1 MRSQGPATTPTAA
14 EADTGPTGTGPTG
27 TGPTETGPT
36 GASHPGTSHPGTGH
50 PAGSPPGATGRAA
63 LWLGAGVVLLAL
75 NLRPALVAVSPLADT
90 IRDESGMSATATSL
104 LTALPLLCFGLLA
117 PVAPR
122 LGRRF
127 GTERALLATMV
138 LIGAG
143 TALRTLDP
151 VVALFA
157 GTVVIG
163 AGIAVANVLLPGLI
177 KRDFPA
183 RAGLMTGLYSMS
195 LFGGAALAA
204 GVTLPVQQASGMNW
218 RTTLACW
225 GALALVA
232 LVVWLPQ
239 LRTGTRVAAAV
250 ARQAAHPVRGLWR
263 SPLAWQV
270 TAYMG
275 LQSLNYYAAA
285 AWLPTLLQDAGMSAG
300 DAGWM
305 LSFSSLLGIAGSFVA
320 PVIVGRRLGSG
331 TLAALGALLCAV
343 AYAGLLTAPVGGAYV
358 WMSLLGLGQGAA
370 ISLALLFIVQR
381 APDARHV
388 AQLSSMAQCFGYI
401 LAATG
406 PAVLG
411 AVHDASHNW
420 TVPVVVLLVL
430 LVPQIAVGFG
440 AARDRHVAGGPGAA

>member
-1 MRSQGPATTPTAA
+1 MHREGPAATATAA
-14 EADTGPTGTGPTG
+14 RADTATPAPAPVTDG
-27 TGPTETGPT
+27 
-36 GASHPGTSHPGTGH
+36 
-50 PAGSPPGATGRAA
+50 PAGQSGPSGRHA
-63 LWLGAGVVLLAL
+63 LYLGLGVVLLAL

-90 IRDESGMSATATSL
+90 IRDDSGMSAAATSL

-127 GTERALLATMV
+127 GMERALLGTMA
-138 LIGAG
+138 LICAG
-143 TALRTLDP
+143 TGLRLLDS
-151 VVALFA
+151 VVALFG

-183 RAGLMTGLYSMS
+183 KAGLMTGLYSMS

-204 GVTLPVQQASGMNW
+204 GVTLPVREASGMDW

-225 GALALVA
+225 GALAVVA

-239 LRTGTRVAAAV
+239 VRSRTRVGAAA

-270 TAYMG
+270 TGYMG

-285 AWLPTLLQDAGMSAG
+285 AWLPTLLQDSGMSAG

-305 LSFSSLLGIAGSFVA
+305 LSFSSLLGIVSSFLA
-320 PVIVGRRLGSG
+320 PVIVGRRLSSA
-331 TLAALGALLCAV
+331 TLAVVGAALCA
-343 AYAGLLTAPVGGAYV
+343 AGYAGVLTAPVGGAYL

-388 AQLSSMAQCFGYI
+388 AQLSSMSQCFGYI

-406 PAVLG
+406 PAILG

-420 TVPVVVLLVL
+420 TVPVVLLLVL
-430 LVPQIAVGFG
+430 LVPQVAVGLG
-440 AARDRHVAGGPGAA
+440 AARNRHVSGTA

>member
-1 MRSQGPATTPTAA
+1 MHSQTPATTDTVARADAGPTAA
-14 EADTGPTGTGPTG
+14 DLPSAAPSGV
-27 TGPTETGPT
+27 
-36 GASHPGTSHPGTGH
+36 
-50 PAGSPPGATGRAA
+50 TGRHA
-63 LWLGAGVVLLAL
+63 LWLGLGVVLLAL

-90 IRDESGMSATATSL
+90 IRADSGMSAAATSL

-127 GTERALLATMV
+127 GTERTLLATMV
-138 LIGAG
+138 LICAG
-143 TALRTLDP
+143 TALRMLDA

-177 KRDFPA
+177 KRDFPG

-204 GVTLPVQQASGMNW
+204 GVTLPVQEASGMNW

-225 GALALVA
+225 GALAVVA
-232 LVVWLPQ
+232 VVVWLPQ
-239 LRTGTRVAAAV
+239 LRARARDGAAA

-270 TAYMG
+270 TGYMG

-285 AWLPTLLQDAGMSAG
+285 AWLPTLLKDAGMSAG

-320 PVIVGRRLGSG
+320 PVIVGRRVRSG
-331 TLAALGALLCAV
+331 TLAVLGAVLCAI
-343 AYAGLLTAPVGGAYV
+343 AYAGLLAAPVDAAYL

-381 APDARHV
+381 APDARLV
-388 AQLSSMAQCFGYI
+388 APLSSMAQCFGYI

-411 AVHDASHNW
+411 AVHDASHDW
-420 TVPVVVLLVL
+420 TLPVVLLLVL
-430 LVPQIAVGFG
+430 LVPQVAVGLG
-440 AARDRHVAGGPGAA
+440 AARNRHVAGR

>member
-1 MRSQGPATTPTAA
+1 MTQGPPTGISEARPAARPTAA
-14 EADTGPTGTGPTG
+14 PGGSPAPTGT
-27 TGPTETGPT
+27 
-36 GASHPGTSHPGTGH
+36 
-50 PAGSPPGATGRAA
+50 TGRRA
-63 LWLGAGVVLLAL
+63 LYLGLGVVLLAL
-75 NLRPALVAVSPLADT
+75 NLRPALVAVSPLAGT
-90 IRDESGMSATATSL
+90 IRAESGMSAAATSL

-127 GTERALLATMV
+127 GMERSLLATMALICLGTGLRLLDSV
-138 LIGAG
+138 L
-143 TALRTLDP
+143 
-151 VVALFA
+151 ALFA

-204 GVTLPVQQASGMNW
+204 GITVPVQQAAHLSW
-218 RTTLACW
+218 QATLACW
-225 GALALVA
+225 GALALLA

-239 LRTGTRVAAAV
+239 IRSRTDVSEAA

-270 TAYMG
+270 TGFMG
-275 LQSLNYYAAA
+275 LQSLSYYAAA
-285 AWLPTLLQDAGMSAG
+285 AWLPTVFEDAGMSAG

-305 LSFSSLLGIAGSFVA
+305 LSFSSLLGIAGSFLA
-320 PVIVGRRLGSG
+320 PVIVGRRLRAG
-331 TLAALGALLCAV
+331 TLAALGAVLCAV
-343 AYAGLLTAPVGGAYV
+343 GFVGVWAAPVGGAYL
-358 WMSLLGLGQGAA
+358 WMTLLGLGQGAA

-381 APDARHV
+381 APDTRHA

-411 AVHDASHNW
+411 AVHDASGSW
-420 TVPVVVLLVL
+420 TVPLAVLLVL
-430 LVPQIAVGFG
+430 LVPQVAMGLG
-440 AARDRHVAGGPGAA
+440 AARPLHVAGR

>member
-14 EADTGPTGTGPTG
+14 AADTGPTATDRP
-27 TGPTETGPT
+27 PV
-36 GASHPGTSHPGTGH
+36 A
-50 PAGSPPGATGRAA
+50 PPGVTGRGA
-63 LWLGAGVVLLAL
+63 LWLGLGVVLLAL

-90 IRDESGMSATATSL
+90 IRDESGMSAAAISL

-143 TALRTLDP
+143 TALRMLDS

-239 LRTGTRVAAAV
+239 LRTRTRVAAAV
-250 ARQAAHPVRGLWR
+250 VRQAAHPVRGLWR

-305 LSFSSLLGIAGSFVA
+305 LSFSSLLGIVGSFVA
-320 PVIVGRRLGSG
+320 PVIVGRRLGAG
-331 TLAALGALLCAV
+331 TLAAVGALLCAV
-343 AYAGLLTAPVGGAYV
+343 AYAGLLIAPVGGAYP

-406 PAVLG
+406 PTVLG

-430 LVPQIAVGFG
+430 LVPQIVVGFG
-440 AARDRHVAGGPGAA
+440 AARDRQVAGSPQA

>member
-1 MRSQGPATTPTAA
+1 MRREAPAATATVARDDDTTDTA
-14 EADTGPTGTGPTG
+14 
-27 TGPTETGPT
+27 
-36 GASHPGTSHPGTGH
+36 PGQVP
-50 PAGSPPGATGRAA
+50 PSPPGVTGRRA
-63 LWLGAGVVLLAL
+63 LYLGLGVVLLAL
-75 NLRPALVAVSPLADT
+75 NLRPALVAVSPLADV
-90 IRDESGMSATATSL
+90 IRDDSGMSATATSL

-117 PVAPR
+117 PVAPG

-127 GTERALLATMV
+127 GMERSLLGTMAL
-138 LIGAG
+138 ICAG
-143 TALRTLDP
+143 TALRMVDS
-151 VVALFA
+151 VIALFA

-177 KRDFPA
+177 KRDFPG

-204 GVTLPVQQASGMNW
+204 GVTLPVRDASGMDW

-225 GALALVA
+225 GVLALLA

-239 LRTGTRVAAAV
+239 VRSRTRVAAAA

-285 AWLPTLLQDAGMSAG
+285 AWLPTLLQDSGMSAG

-305 LSFSSLLGIAGSFVA
+305 LSFSALLGITGSFVT
-320 PVIVGRRLGSG
+320 PVIVGRRLSSALLS
-331 TLAALGALLCAV
+331 TLGALLCA
-343 AYAGLLTAPVGGAYV
+343 AGYAGLLAAPVGGAYV

-388 AQLSSMAQCFGYI
+388 AQLSSMAQCFGYV

-406 PAVLG
+406 PAILG
-411 AVHDASHNW
+411 AVHDASHDW
-420 TVPVVVLLVL
+420 TIPVVVLLVL
-430 LVPQIAVGFG
+430 LVPQVVVGVG
-440 AARDRHVAGGPGAA
+440 AARDRHVRGTA

>member
-1 MRSQGPATTPTAA
+1 MPEKNGSVA
-14 EADTGPTGTGPTG
+14 EARTDSGIGVGAATGTPGQAPAPTGI
-27 TGPTETGPT
+27 
-36 GASHPGTSHPGTGH
+36 
-50 PAGSPPGATGRAA
+50 AGRRALCLA
-63 LWLGAGVVLLAL
+63 VGVVLLAL

-90 IRDESGMSATATSL
+90 IRDDSGMSAAATSL

-122 LGRRF
+122 LGM
-127 GTERALLATMV
+127 ERALLGTMA
-138 LIGAG
+138 LICAG
-143 TALRTLDP
+143 TALRMLDS

-183 RAGLMTGLYSMS
+183 KAGLMTGLYSMS

-225 GALALVA
+225 GALAVIA
-232 LVVWLPQ
+232 LLVWLPQ
-239 LRTGTRVAAAV
+239 IRSRTRVGAAA
-250 ARQAAHPVRGLWR
+250 ARQAAHPVRGQWR

-285 AWLPTLLQDAGMSAG
+285 AWLPTVFQDAGLSAG

-305 LSFSSLLGIAGSFVA
+305 LSFSSLLGIAGSFIA
-320 PVIVGRRLGSG
+320 PVVVGGRLRSG
-331 TLAALGALLCAV
+331 TLAVLGAVLCALGF
-343 AYAGLLTAPVGGAYV
+343 AGLLAAPVGGAYL
-358 WMSLLGLGQGAA
+358 WMVLLGLGQGAA

-381 APDARHV
+381 APDARHA

-406 PAVLG
+406 PTLLG
-411 AVHDASHNW
+411 AVHDASHSW
-420 TVPVVVLLVL
+420 TVPLVLLLVL
-430 LVPQIAVGFG
+430 LVPQVVVGIG
-440 AARDRHVAGGPGAA
+440 AARDRHVAGIG

>member
-1 MRSQGPATTPTAA
+1 MRREAPAATATVARDDDTIDTAPGQAPHGPH
-14 EADTGPTGTGPTG
+14 GV
-27 TGPTETGPT
+27 
-36 GASHPGTSHPGTGH
+36 
-50 PAGSPPGATGRAA
+50 TGRRA
-63 LWLGAGVVLLAL
+63 LYLGLGVVLLAL
-75 NLRPALVAVSPLADT
+75 NLRPALVAVSPLADV
-90 IRDESGMSATATSL
+90 IRDDSGMSATATSL

-117 PVAPR
+117 PVAPG

-127 GTERALLATMV
+127 GMERSLFGTMAL
-138 LIGAG
+138 ICAG
-143 TALRTLDP
+143 TALRMLDS

-177 KRDFPA
+177 KRDFPG

-204 GVTLPVQQASGMNW
+204 GVTLPVRDASGMDW

-225 GALALVA
+225 GALAVLA

-239 LRTGTRVAAAV
+239 VRSRTRVGAAA

-285 AWLPTLLQDAGMSAG
+285 AWLPTLLQDSGMSAG

-305 LSFSSLLGIAGSFVA
+305 LSFSALLGITGSFVT
-320 PVIVGRRLGSG
+320 PVVVGGRLSAAR
-331 TLAALGALLCAV
+331 LATLGAVLCA
-343 AYAGLLTAPVGGAYV
+343 AGYAGLLAAPVGGAYV

-370 ISLALLFIVQR
+370 ISLALLFLVQR

-388 AQLSSMAQCFGYI
+388 AQLSSMAQCFGYV

-406 PAVLG
+406 PAILG
-411 AVHDASHNW
+411 AVHDVSHDW
-420 TVPVVVLLVL
+420 TIPVVVLLVL
-430 LVPQIAVGFG
+430 LVPQVVVGLG
-440 AARDRHVAGGPGAA
+440 AARDGHVRGTA

>member
-1 MRSQGPATTPTAA
+1 MRKAGPTAA
-14 EADTGPTGTGPTG
+14 ATEEAPPTP
-27 TGPTETGPT
+27 PRAPAAD
-36 GASHPGTSHPGTGH
+36 GASV
-50 PAGSPPGATGRAA
+50 TGRRA
-63 LWLGAGVVLLAL
+63 LYLGLGVVLLAL

-90 IRDESGMSATATSL
+90 IRDDSGMSAAATSL

-117 PVAPR
+117 PIAPR

-127 GTERALLATMV
+127 GMERSLLGTMAL
-138 LIGAG
+138 ICAG
-143 TALRTLDP
+143 TALRMLDS

-204 GVTLPVQQASGMNW
+204 GVTLPVRHASGMSW
-218 RTTLACW
+218 QTTLACW
-225 GALALVA
+225 GALAVVA

-239 LRTGTRVAAAV
+239 TRSRTRVGAAA

-285 AWLPTLLQDAGMSAG
+285 AWLPTMLQDSGTGAG

-320 PVIVGRRLGSG
+320 PVIVGRRLRSG
-331 TLAALGALLCAV
+331 TLAALGAVLCAL
-343 AYAGLLTAPVGGAYV
+343 AYAGLLSAPVDGAYL
-358 WMSLLGLGQGAA
+358 WMTLLGLGQGAA

-381 APDARHV
+381 APDTRHA
-388 AQLSSMAQCFGYI
+388 AQLSSMSQCFGYI

-406 PAVLG
+406 PTILG

-430 LVPQIAVGFG
+430 LVPQVVAGLG
-440 AARDRHVAGGPGAA
+440 ASRDRHVAGSD

>member
-1 MRSQGPATTPTAA
+1 MHSQTPVTTDTVARADAGPTAA
-14 EADTGPTGTGPTG
+14 DLPTAAPSGV
-27 TGPTETGPT
+27 
-36 GASHPGTSHPGTGH
+36 
-50 PAGSPPGATGRAA
+50 TGRHA
-63 LWLGAGVVLLAL
+63 LWLGLGVVLLAL

-90 IRDESGMSATATSL
+90 IRDDSGMSAAATSL

-127 GTERALLATMV
+127 GTERTLLATMV
-138 LIGAG
+138 LICAG
-143 TALRTLDP
+143 TALRMLDA

-177 KRDFPA
+177 KRDFPG

-204 GVTLPVQQASGMNW
+204 GVTLPVQEASGMNW

-225 GALALVA
+225 GALAVVA
-232 LVVWLPQ
+232 VVVWLPQ
-239 LRTGTRVAAAV
+239 LRARARDGAAA
-250 ARQAAHPVRGLWR
+250 ARQAARPVRGLWR

-270 TAYMG
+270 TGYMG

-285 AWLPTLLQDAGMSAG
+285 AWLPTLLKDAGMSAG

-320 PVIVGRRLGSG
+320 PVIVGRRVRSG
-331 TLAALGALLCAV
+331 TLAVLGAVLCAL
-343 AYAGLLTAPVGGAYV
+343 AYAGLLTAPVGAAYL

-388 AQLSSMAQCFGYI
+388 APLSSMAQCFGYI

-411 AVHDASHNW
+411 AVHDASHDW
-420 TVPVVVLLVL
+420 TLPVVLLLVL
-430 LVPQIAVGFG
+430 LVPQVAVGLG
-440 AARDRHVAGGPGAA
+440 AARNRHVAGR

>member
-1 MRSQGPATTPTAA
+1 MTHGPASGISQAPPRPAGPAA
-14 EADTGPTGTGPTG
+14 AADGTGPD
-27 TGPTETGPT
+27 
-36 GASHPGTSHPGTGH
+36 
-50 PAGSPPGATGRAA
+50 PAGGTRRRA
-63 LWLGAGVVLLAL
+63 LYLGIGVVLLAL
-75 NLRPALVAVSPLADT
+75 NLRPALVAVSPLAGT
-90 IRDESGMSATATSL
+90 IRADSGMSAAATSL

-122 LGRRF
+122 LGRRL
-127 GTERALLATMV
+127 GMERSLLGTMV
-138 LIGAG
+138 LICLG
-143 TALRTLDP
+143 TGLRLLDS

-157 GTVVIG
+157 GTIVIG

-183 RAGLMTGLYSMS
+183 KAGLMTGLYSMS

-204 GVTLPVQQASGMNW
+204 GITVPVQQAAGLSW
-218 RTTLACW
+218 QATLACW
-225 GALALVA
+225 GALAVLA

-239 LRTGTRVAAAV
+239 VRARTRVSGAA

-270 TAYMG
+270 TGFMG
-275 LQSLNYYAAA
+275 LQSLSYYAAA
-285 AWLPTLLQDAGMSAG
+285 AWLPTMLEDAGTSAG

-305 LSFSSLLGIAGSFVA
+305 LSFSSLLGIAGSFLA
-320 PVIVGRRLGSG
+320 PVIVGRRLRAG
-331 TLAALGALLCAV
+331 TLAALGAVLCA
-343 AYAGLLTAPVGGAYV
+343 AGFAGMWAAPVGGAYL
-358 WMSLLGLGQGAA
+358 WMTLLGLGQGTA

-381 APDARHV
+381 APDTRHA

-411 AVHDASHNW
+411 AVHDASGSW
-420 TVPVVVLLVL
+420 AGPLVVLLVL
-430 LVPQIAVGFG
+430 LVPQVAAGLG
-440 AARDRHVAGGPGAA
+440 AARPRHVAGR

>member
-1 MRSQGPATTPTAA
+1 MSEAAPAPAEAAPAGTAEASPAPAPASGPAAPSASGPATPPTP
-14 EADTGPTGTGPTG
+14 
-27 TGPTETGPT
+27 
-36 GASHPGTSHPGTGH
+36 
-50 PAGSPPGATGRAA
+50 GRHA
-63 LWLGAGVVLLAL
+63 LYLALGVVLLAL

-90 IRDESGMSATATSL
+90 IRDDSGMSAAATSL

-127 GTERALLATMV
+127 GMERSLFGTMV
-138 LIGAG
+138 LICAG
-143 TALRTLDP
+143 TALRLLDS

-183 RAGLMTGLYSMS
+183 KAGLMTGLYSMS

-225 GALALVA
+225 GALAVVA
-232 LVVWLPQ
+232 LLVWLPQ
-239 LRTGTRVAAAV
+239 LRSRTRVGAAA

-285 AWLPTLLQDAGMSAG
+285 AWLPTVFQDAGMAPG

-305 LSFSSLLGIAGSFVA
+305 LSFSSLLGIAGSFLA
-320 PVIVGRRLGSG
+320 PVIVGGRLRSG
-331 TLAALGALLCAV
+331 TLAALGAVLCALG
-343 AYAGLLTAPVGGAYV
+343 YAGLLAAPVGGAYL
-358 WMSLLGLGQGAA
+358 WMTLLGLGQGAA

-381 APDARHV
+381 APDARHA
-388 AQLSSMAQCFGYI
+388 AQLSSMSQCFGYI

-406 PAVLG
+406 PTLLG
-411 AVHDASHNW
+411 AVHDVSHSW
-420 TVPVVVLLVL
+420 TVPLVLLLVL
-430 LVPQIAVGFG
+430 LVPQVVAGLG
-440 AARDRHVAGGPGAA
+440 AARDRHVAGIG

>member
-1 MRSQGPATTPTAA
+1 MRSQGPAAPATEAQEDTDPMSDRASERA
-14 EADTGPTGTGPTG
+14 PDNPADTPPHT
-27 TGPTETGPT
+27 
-36 GASHPGTSHPGTGH
+36 
-50 PAGSPPGATGRAA
+50 PPGVTGRHA
-63 LWLGAGVVLLAL
+63 LWLGIGVVLLAL

-90 IRDESGMSATATSL
+90 IRHDSGMSAAATSL

-127 GTERALLATMV
+127 GTEASLLATMA
-138 LIGAG
+138 LICAG
-143 TALRTLDP
+143 TALRMLDS
-151 VVALFA
+151 VAALFA

-204 GVTLPVQQASGMNW
+204 GVTLPVRDATGMNW

-225 GALALVA
+225 GALAVVA
-232 LVVWLPQ
+232 FVVWLPQ
-239 LRTGTRVAAAV
+239 LRARTRVGAAA

-270 TAYMG
+270 TGYMG

-285 AWLPTLLQDAGMSAG
+285 AWLPTLLQDSGMSAG

-305 LSFSSLLGIAGSFVA
+305 LSFSSLLGIVGSFVA
-320 PVIVGRRLGSG
+320 PVIVGRRVRSG
-331 TLAALGALLCAV
+331 TLAVLGAVLCAI
-343 AYAGLLTAPVGGAYV
+343 AYAGVLAAPVGGAYV

-406 PAVLG
+406 PAILG
-411 AVHDASHNW
+411 AVHDSSHNW
-420 TVPVVVLLVL
+420 TVPLVVLLVL
-430 LVPQIAVGFG
+430 LVPQVVVGVG
-440 AARDRHVAGGPGAA
+440 AARNRHVAGVPAGSGGRTVRRGGPSARS

>member
-1 MRSQGPATTPTAA
+1 MSEAAPAPTEAAPSGATEAPPGPASVPAPATPPTA
-14 EADTGPTGTGPTG
+14 
-27 TGPTETGPT
+27 
-36 GASHPGTSHPGTGH
+36 
-50 PAGSPPGATGRAA
+50 GRHA
-63 LWLGAGVVLLAL
+63 LYLALGVVLLAL

-90 IRDESGMSATATSL
+90 IRDDSGMSAAATSL

-127 GTERALLATMV
+127 GMERSLFGTMAL
-138 LIGAG
+138 ICAG
-143 TALRTLDP
+143 TALRLLDS

-183 RAGLMTGLYSMS
+183 KAGLMTGLYSMS

-225 GALALVA
+225 GALAVVA
-232 LVVWLPQ
+232 LLVWLPQ
-239 LRTGTRVAAAV
+239 LRSRTRVGAAA

-285 AWLPTLLQDAGMSAG
+285 AWLPTVFQDAGMAPG

-305 LSFSSLLGIAGSFVA
+305 LSFSSLLGIAGSFLA
-320 PVIVGRRLGSG
+320 PVIVGGRLRSG
-331 TLAALGALLCAV
+331 TLAALGAVLCA
-343 AYAGLLTAPVGGAYV
+343 
-358 WMSLLGLGQGAA
+358 LG
-370 ISLALLFIVQR
+370 
-381 APDARHV
+381 
-388 AQLSSMAQCFGYI
+388 Y
-401 LAATG
+401 
-406 PAVLG
+406 
-411 AVHDASHNW
+411 
-420 TVPVVVLLVL
+420 
-430 LVPQIAVGFG
+430 
-440 AARDRHVAGGPGAA
+440 